1 MRTTITGRSA
11 LAAVA
16 ALALAGTL
24 PARADTLFQTNDP
37 EGGFFGYIGFDV
49 FPGQSVAARFMS
61 PAAATLDQVS
71 IWFMSNDFD
80 GTTPQTVTVSLR
92 TNAVGAG
99 AFTSIPSETIL
110 ESWTMDIPVVG
121 WNPAL
126 IGFASVVHPAL
137 QSGAQYWVVAESS
150 VAAGNNP
157 IWVWASSGNEFTA
170 TTDGPGAPWESGSG
184 AAIGLVVTGTPIAPA
199 CPADIGTTGGVP
211 GGDGTLDNNDFIVFI
226 DYFFNSD
233 PRADRGTTGG
243 VPGSDGQFDNND
255 FIVFI
260 DQFFAGCN

>member
-11 LAAVA
+11 LASVA
-16 ALALAGTL
+16 ALAFAGAL

-49 FPGQSVAARFMS
+49 FPGQSVAARFAS

-92 TNAVGAG
+92 TDAIGAG
-99 AFTSIPSETIL
+99 EFTSIPSETIL
-110 ESWTMDIPVVG
+110 ESWTMDLPVVG

-126 IGFASVVHPAL
+126 IAFASAAHPPLAA
-137 QSGAQYWVVAESS
+137 GARYWVVAESS

-157 IWVWASSGNEFTA
+157 VWVWASSGNEFTA
-170 TTDGPGAPWESGSG
+170 TTDGPGTAWEGGSG
-184 AAIGLVVTGTPIAPA
+184 AAIGLVVTGTAIVPP

-211 GGDGTLDNNDFIVFI
+211 GADGLLDNNDFVVFI
-226 DYFFNSD
+226 DDFFNQN
-233 PRADRGTTGG
+233 PVADVGVTGG
-243 VPGSDGQFDNND
+243 VPGQDSTFDNND
-255 FIVFI
+255 FVVYI
-260 DQFFAGCN
+260 DLFFQGC